1 MSAGGKPTVVG
12 PKVDSNQVLSAICTF
27 KMFDSWGDSFTFT
40 WTKQVTV
47 TPIYITRQTSI
58 TYPTA
63 NVKVEYYNG
72 FTMTWGEAIAG
83 IDSVS
88 GEINA

>member
-1 MSAGGKPTVVG
+1 MSSGGKPTVVV
-12 PKVDSNQVLSAICTF
+12 PKVDSNQVRSAICTF

-47 TPIYITRQTSI
+47 TPIFITKQTSI

-63 NVKVEYYNG
+63 DVKVEYYNG
-72 FTMTWGEAIAG
+72 FTMTWSEAIAG

-88 GEINA
+88 GEIDV